1 MRQKLLLTFVL
12 LVFVVSCASVI
23 AQRNSA
29 LDEIV
34 NFLKD
39 FENKGVSQTVK
50 DILESMK
57 KFKDKVIPE

>member
-1 MRQKLLLTFVL
+1 MKQKFLLAFVL
-12 LVFVVSCASVI
+12 LIFVASFASVI

>member
-1 MRQKLLLTFVL
+1 MRQTFLLAFVL
-12 LVFVVSCASVI
+12 LVFVVSFASVI
-23 AQRNSA
+23 AQKNSA

-50 DILESMK
+50 DVLESMK